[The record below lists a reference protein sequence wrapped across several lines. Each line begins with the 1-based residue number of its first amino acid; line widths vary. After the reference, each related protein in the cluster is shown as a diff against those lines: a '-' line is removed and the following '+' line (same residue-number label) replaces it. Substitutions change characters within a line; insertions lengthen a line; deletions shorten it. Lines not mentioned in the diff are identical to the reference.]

1 MRWLQ
6 IKCYKGV
13 VRLFLTELRDER
25 GITDEVL
32 FDMSLLEER
41 DDAPDRRNYALQDKA
56 VGKFKACPKTGE

>member
-6 IKCYKGV
+6 IKCYKSV
-13 VRLFLTELRDER
+13 VRLFLTGLREER
-25 GITDEVL
+25 GKTDEIL

-41 DDAPDRRNYALQDKA
+41 DDVPDRRNCALQDKA